1 MNFLTDK
8 ITKPFQF
15 TVEWEGGHVWI
26 MEENGSGV
34 KYACDTASSVANI
47 VERYIM
53 DMQTSALFD
62 EAMANEEVYFD
73 SGVECNWEAD

>member
-15 TVEWEGGHVWI
+15 TVEWENDCVWV

-34 KYACDTASSVANI
+34 KYACDTASSVGNI
-47 VERYIM
+47 VERYII

-62 EAMANEEVYFD
+62 EAIANEEVYVD
-73 SGVECNWEAD
+73 NGVECSWEAD

>member
-15 TVEWEGGHVWI
+15 TVEWENGSVWI

-62 EAMANEEVYFD
+62 EAIANEEVYVE
-73 SGVECNWEAD
+73 SGVECSWEAD